1 MSEQNKK
8 RNLVFEEKNNNINLI
23 SMEKSPNKNIKINYA
38 KENKE
43 NNDFNNKSNNLS
55 IINSK
60 KNDLL
65 NSKMEEESIFSI
77 MNVEEEQKHRNYA
90 DFLFTEEDEKGNI
103 SQIKNK
109 SINNKSINNLNHN
122 DSSKDNSISVS
133 IDEGKKIAFAN
144 KLFDESLNSSMKNNT
159 INDMSLSLIS
169 EKRKEFAD
177 KLFES
182 NSDISLK
189 KKSLNETI
197 KSFKSNQS
205 NMSHAINNLSGSN
218 AGLNINAF
226 ANKCTNIDNVINE
239 NEIESSMYKIKAN
252 ENNNSITKSFN
263 DYGNI
268 DEQMENE
275 IHFKNL
281 IDINRGSEINK
292 SNNLKD
298 ISNSIIK
305 DKNDNSLIKSSQKIG
320 LVSDSKEIK
329 NNNKILGVQ
338 NDSKKKIINP
348 DEKENNENNISN
360 SELSISN
367 IIIDGLPKKENKI
380 EENKK
385 IIIDESMQKEK
396 DDKNIKKNKKKV
408 PIKKNPLDIF
418 KKKNNKLKKE
428 EERKVEIIEKDLE
441 EETSNEILNKKIGID
456 KNENNDSSFLKNIP
470 SRISIEDDKNDNKL
484 NNKRSINSKHK
495 KKQLIIERFPQ
506 KDTIETENLI
516 KEKKENKSI
525 KLQKKLSN
533 EYEDDFKNED
543 EEEEEEFKQSKRSKN
558 NIIKIDKDEIGPNLF
573 YFNDKNLNTEKSYR
587 NFLKEKKLFYNEK
600 IYNSMKTI

>member
-1 MSEQNKK
+1 
-8 RNLVFEEKNNNINLI
+8 
-23 SMEKSPNKNIKINYA
+23 
-38 KENKE
+38 
-43 NNDFNNKSNNLS
+43 
-55 IINSK
+55 
-60 KNDLL
+60 
-65 NSKMEEESIFSI
+65 
-77 MNVEEEQKHRNYA
+77 
-90 DFLFTEEDEKGNI
+90 
-103 SQIKNK
+103 
-109 SINNKSINNLNHN
+109 
-122 DSSKDNSISVS
+122 
-133 IDEGKKIAFAN
+133 
-144 KLFDESLNSSMKNNT
+144 
-159 INDMSLSLIS
+159 
-169 EKRKEFAD
+169 
-177 KLFES
+177 
-182 NSDISLK
+182 
-189 KKSLNETI
+189 
-197 KSFKSNQS
+197 
-205 NMSHAINNLSGSN
+205 MSHAINNLSGSN

-338 NDSKKKIINP
+338 NDSKKNIINP

-396 DDKNIKKNKKKV
+396 DDENINKNKKNV

-428 EERKVEIIEKDLE
+428 EERKLQIIEKDLE
-441 EETSNEILNKKIGID
+441 E
-456 KNENNDSSFLKNIP
+456 
-470 SRISIEDDKNDNKL
+470 
-484 NNKRSINSKHK
+484 
-495 KKQLIIERFPQ
+495 
-506 KDTIETENLI
+506 
-516 KEKKENKSI
+516 
-525 KLQKKLSN
+525 
-533 EYEDDFKNED
+533 
-543 EEEEEEFKQSKRSKN
+543 
-558 NIIKIDKDEIGPNLF
+558 
-573 YFNDKNLNTEKSYR
+573 
-587 NFLKEKKLFYNEK
+587 
-600 IYNSMKTI
+600 

>member
-1 MSEQNKK
+1 
-8 RNLVFEEKNNNINLI
+8 
-23 SMEKSPNKNIKINYA
+23 
-38 KENKE
+38 
-43 NNDFNNKSNNLS
+43 
-55 IINSK
+55 
-60 KNDLL
+60 
-65 NSKMEEESIFSI
+65 
-77 MNVEEEQKHRNYA
+77 
-90 DFLFTEEDEKGNI
+90 
-103 SQIKNK
+103 
-109 SINNKSINNLNHN
+109 
-122 DSSKDNSISVS
+122 
-133 IDEGKKIAFAN
+133 
-144 KLFDESLNSSMKNNT
+144 
-159 INDMSLSLIS
+159 
-169 EKRKEFAD
+169 
-177 KLFES
+177 
-182 NSDISLK
+182 
-189 KKSLNETI
+189 
-197 KSFKSNQS
+197 
-205 NMSHAINNLSGSN
+205 MSHAINNLSGSN

-338 NDSKKKIINP
+338 NDSKKNIINP

-360 SELSISN
+360 SELCIGN

-396 DDKNIKKNKKKV
+396 DDENINKNKKNV
-408 PIKKNPLDIF
+408 PTKKNPLDIF

-456 KNENNDSSFLKNIP
+456 KNENNDSSLLKNIP